1 VRIFII
7 GGRPNIQAEIGK
19 GLARRGKR
27 LSLGTSKD
35 KIIEY
40 LRVGLDENEKKTP
53 DAMDQS
59 LEANIVEKIL
69 ENGSK
74 M

>member
-1 VRIFII
+1 MY
-7 GGRPNIQAEIGK
+7 
-19 GLARRGKR
+19 
-27 LSLGTSKD
+27 LGTSKD
-35 KIIEY
+35 EIIEY
-40 LRVGLDENEKKTP
+40 LRVKLDEDETP

-69 ENGSK
+69 ENMSK